1 MWVCRDL
8 LQMIIDIDIG
18 NSRLKWCL
26 REERRL
32 REDQA
37 AVDSNRVPGRGFCA
51 RADFNLQSGI
61 PGLVLPPEEPLKRIR
76 VCNVAGTGML
86 EELRQWADSCFGLPL
101 EVASVCDGRS
111 GVRCGYQQA
120 DSLGVDRWLALL
132 AAWDRLGESCVVV
145 DAGTALTVDVLV
157 AKDRK
162 YNDQT
167 LVEHLGGYI
176 VPGLTMMSDA
186 LYTRTDGVRPAP
198 ADLATLGPGGDTG
211 AAVQR
216 GCIAMAVA
224 LVERVRAQTASQAR
238 GASVPL
244 VLTGGDADSLLPFI
258 IEPVQSIPDLVLDGL
273 AIALPGDNSL

>member
-1 MWVCRDL
+1 
-8 LQMIIDIDIG
+8 MILDVDIG
-18 NSRLKWCL
+18 NTRLKW
-26 REERRL
+26 RL
-32 REDQA
+32 RDG
-37 AVDSNRVPGRGFCA
+37 DRLITRGHCEA
-51 RADFNLQSGI
+51 
-61 PGLVLPPEEPLKRIR
+61 GL
-76 VCNVAGTGML
+76 A
-86 EELRQWADSCFGLPL
+86 ELRGVIVESSLLTRVRAANVSGKA
-101 EVASVCDGRS
+101 VASELCRWSLESFSIAPEFAISQSEWGGVKS
-111 GVRCGYQQA
+111 GYSQA
-120 DSLGVDRWLALL
+120 NNLGVDRWLALL
-132 AAWDRLGESCVVV
+132 AAWDLLGESCVVV